1 MDQGGAWLS
10 TTALTFTNRIAGV
23 IVRVGTSAS
32 GCVKAAPVLGSVV
45 PAVRAP
51 KPLLCAVRRTS
62 TTTIGSDGHK
72 SGAVAAVSLKAY
84 PRGWVWTTWKHRREA
99 TSRWQWAVGN
109 REGVS
114 NEQDPDGTNRE
125 MRGI

>member
-1 MDQGGAWLS
+1 MAS

-32 GCVKAAPVLGSVV
+32 GCVEAAPALGSVV

-51 KPLLCAVRRTS
+51 EPLLCAVRRTS

-72 SGAVAAVSLKAY
+72 SGAVAAVSVKAT
-84 PRGWVWTTWKHRREA
+84 PRGWMWTTWKQTRGDITLAADGGE
-99 TSRWQWAVGN
+99 WN

-114 NEQDPDGTNRE
+114 NEQDPSKIRGTNRE
-125 MRGI
+125 MRGS